1 MADASP
7 TTSRMRELILGGIVV
22 DEAGCWIWQRTIDK
36 AGYGRIHYQPWGRPM
51 EVMTHRAAY
60 REFVGPIPRGLQ
72 LDHLCRVRPCCNPE
86 HLEPVTPLENL
97 ERAVG
102 VPSMLN
108 RAKTHCPR
116 GHEYDAVN
124 TYIGPSSGKRYCRTC
139 RADNYAEGR
148 RNMTP
153 LRRQKGTGSLY
164 KREDGLWV
172 GMVSGYGVDGKRKRR
187 AVTSKDRATAQR
199 KLTALVAQVNDQ
211 GGLPARGLTV
221 EQWLTTWLDTIA
233 AKRVRPRTLATYRGY
248 ARTHLIPA
256 LGRHRLDRLQPQHVR
271 AMTDGMVKAGASST
285 TALQAHA
292 ILTKCLTDAV
302 REGHI
307 TRNVAQ
313 LVDRPRKEAS
323 DRGALTPEQAVTLL
337 RSVDKTAMG
346 ARWAAALF
354 LGARQGE
361 VLGLEWD
368 RVNLDLGTV
377 DLSWQL
383 QRLPWRHGCG
393 TMAGTATANA
403 GSTSQRAPANA
414 GAVVRSKCGKRAAY
428 CPKRELDVP
437 RGFELRPITGALA
450 LTRPK
455 SRAGQRLIPLPPPML
470 AALTWHRANTT
481 GTGLVWARANGDPID
496 PKADNAEWHDALE
509 RAGLPSVPLHA
520 ARHSCATLLLRAGVD
535 QRVIASIM
543 GHSNVTTTQGYLH
556 SDQTLQRDA
565 MARLGTM
572 LAID

>member
-1 MADASP
+1 
-7 TTSRMRELILGGIVV
+7 V
-22 DEAGCWIWQRTIDK
+22 
-36 AGYGRIHYQPWGRPM
+36 
-51 EVMTHRAAY
+51 
-60 REFVGPIPRGLQ
+60 
-72 LDHLCRVRPCCNPE
+72 
-86 HLEPVTPLENL
+86 
-97 ERAVG
+97 
-102 VPSMLN
+102 
-108 RAKTHCPR
+108 
-116 GHEYDAVN
+116 
-124 TYIGPSSGKRYCRTC
+124 
-139 RADNYAEGR
+139 
-148 RNMTP
+148 TP
-153 LRRQKGTGSLY
+153 LRRQKGTGALY
-164 KREDGLWV
+164 KRADGLWV
-172 GMVSGYGVDGKRKRR
+172 GSVSGYAADGRRKRST
-187 AVTSKDRATAQR
+187 VTSRDRATAQR

-292 ILTKCLTDAV
+292 ILTKALTDAV

-323 DRGALTPEQAVTLL
+323 DRGALSPEQAVTLL

-368 RVNLDLGTV
+368 RVNLLAGTV

-383 QRLPWRHGCG
+383 QRLPWRHGCTG
-393 TMAGTATANA
+393 
-403 GSTSQRAPANA
+403 
-414 GAVVRSKCGKRAAY
+414 KCGKRPAY
-428 CPKRELDVP
+428 CPKRELDVA

-470 AALTWHRANTT
+470 AALTWHRANTQ
-481 GTGLVWARANGDPID
+481 GAGLVWTRANGDPID
-496 PKADNAEWHDALE
+496 PKADNAEWHAALE
-509 RAGLPSVPLHA
+509 AAGLPSMPLHS
-520 ARHSCATLLLRAGVD
+520 ARHTTGTLLLRAGVAT
-535 QRVIASIM
+535 RVVSSIL
-543 GHSNVTTTQGYLH
+543 GHSSAAVTASYQHTDL
-556 SDQTLQRDA
+556 TLQRDA
-565 MARLGTM
+565 MGRLGTM

>member
-1 MADASP
+1 
-7 TTSRMRELILGGIVV
+7 
-22 DEAGCWIWQRTIDK
+22 
-36 AGYGRIHYQPWGRPM
+36 
-51 EVMTHRAAY
+51 
-60 REFVGPIPRGLQ
+60 
-72 LDHLCRVRPCCNPE
+72 
-86 HLEPVTPLENL
+86 
-97 ERAVG
+97 
-102 VPSMLN
+102 
-108 RAKTHCPR
+108 
-116 GHEYDAVN
+116 
-124 TYIGPSSGKRYCRTC
+124 
-139 RADNYAEGR
+139 
-148 RNMTP
+148 MTP
-153 LRRQKGTGSLY
+153 LRRQKGTGSLF
-164 KREDGLWV
+164 KRDDGLWV
-172 GMVSGYGVDGKRKRR
+172 GMVSGYGMDGKRKRR

-221 EQWLTTWLDTIA
+221 ETWLTTWLDTIA

-292 ILTKCLTDAV
+292 ILTRALTDAV

-323 DRGALTPEQAVTLL
+323 HRGALTPEQAVTLL
-337 RSVDKTAMG
+337 RSVDRTAMG

-393 TMAGTATANA
+393 
-403 GSTSQRAPANA
+403 SSSQLP
-414 GAVVRSKCGKRAAY
+414 KCGKRAAY

-455 SRAGQRLIPLPPPML
+455 SRAGQRLIPLPPPMHT
-470 AALTWHRANTT
+470 ALTWHRANTT
-481 GTGLVWARANGDPID
+481 GAGLVWTRANGDPVD
-496 PKADNAEWHDALE
+496 PKADNAEWHAALE

>member
-1 MADASP
+1 
-7 TTSRMRELILGGIVV
+7 
-22 DEAGCWIWQRTIDK
+22 
-36 AGYGRIHYQPWGRPM
+36 
-51 EVMTHRAAY
+51 
-60 REFVGPIPRGLQ
+60 
-72 LDHLCRVRPCCNPE
+72 
-86 HLEPVTPLENL
+86 VTP
-97 ERAVG
+97 V
-102 VPSMLN
+102 
-108 RAKTHCPR
+108 
-116 GHEYDAVN
+116 
-124 TYIGPSSGKRYCRTC
+124 
-139 RADNYAEGR
+139 
-148 RNMTP
+148 
-153 LRRQKGTGSLY
+153 RRQKGTGSLH
-164 KREDGLWV
+164 KRRSDGLWI
-172 GMVSGYGVDGKRKRR
+172 GSVSGYGLDGRRKRR
-187 AVTSKDRATAQR
+187 TVSSKDRATAQR

-221 EQWLTTWLDTIA
+221 ETWLTTWLDTIA

-292 ILTKCLTDAV
+292 ILTKALTDAV

-368 RVNLDLGTV
+368 RVNLDAGTV

-383 QRLPWRHGCG
+383 QRLPWRHGCR
-393 TMAGTATANA
+393 ND
-403 GSTSQRAPANA
+403 SNISSHRPA
-414 GAVVRSKCGKRAAY
+414 S

-455 SRAGQRLIPLPPPML
+455 SRAGQRVIPLPPPML
-470 AALTWHRANTT
+470 AALTWHRANTQ
-481 GTGLVWARANGDPID
+481 GTGLVWTRANGDPID
-496 PKADNAEWHDALE
+496 PKADNAEWHAALE

-535 QRVIASIM
+535 QRVIASLM
-543 GHSNVTTTQGYLH
+543 GHSNVTTTSGYLH
-556 SDQTLQRDA
+556 ADLTLQRDA
-565 MARLGTM
+565 MGRLGTM